1 GACPNAA
8 LASNALPWDHHILPM
23 PRFTAK
29 GHRMKT
35 CQTLWISACCGVV
48 VLSAVY
54 AYAGS
59 GGNGVQLNGVSRN
72 GMSQR
77 GVGTSA
83 GHSHS
88 AAQAFAASQAGPSA
102 TAIAKQ
108 IPLADPQLA
117 STAAKRHQL
126 TYLVRCA
133 LPADIELYAQHG
145 TERFT
150 FPGSMGLAPRW
161 LYEAM
166 TPSEE
171 RWVSACLLALVNYV

>member
-1 GACPNAA
+1 
-8 LASNALPWDHHILPM
+8 
-23 PRFTAK
+23 
-29 GHRMKT
+29 MKT

-48 VLSAVY
+48 VLSAVS

-59 GGNGVQLNGVSRN
+59 GDNGIQLNGLSLN

-83 GHSHS
+83 RHS
-88 AAQAFAASQAGPSA
+88 ASATQAFTASQAGTAA
-102 TAIAKQ
+102 TTIPKP

-133 LPADIELYAQHG
+133 LPADIELYVEHG

-171 RWVSACLLALVNYV
+171 R